1 MPESTMHLLRD
12 YAWELRTALVAS
24 SAEHEFAR
32 GRRFG
37 IYEALSLLLS
47 QIDAFGIDWLQL
59 GVADLDADALFIDRA
74 D

>member
-1 MPESTMHLLRD
+1 MPEPMIHLLRD

-24 SAEHEFAR
+24 SAEDEFAR
-32 GRRFG
+32 GRRLG

-47 QIDAFGIDWLQL
+47 QIDAFGIDRLQL
-59 GVADLDADALFIDRA
+59 GVADLEADALFIDRA